1 MNWLEDRNRLTA
13 LENKLMVAKIG
24 AGINQEFRIKIYT
37 LLHIKQITIKDLLYS
52 TGKYTQHLMTYSG
65 KESQKEHLYMNHFA
79 VRLKPVQHCKLTI
92 LQLKYNE
99 KFFLSRP
106 GYDYKIMSDW
116 LLLFLNKPENLL
128 RIPSSLE
135 RALKLL
141 PENYL
146 LDQSA
151 NPTRRDPQK
160 ILWFV

>member
-1 MNWLEDRNRLTA
+1 
-13 LENKLMVAKIG
+13 
-24 AGINQEFRIKIYT
+24 
-37 LLHIKQITIKDLLYS
+37 
-52 TGKYTQHLMTYSG
+52 MTYSG

-151 NPTRRDPQK
+151 NPTRQSVT
-160 ILWFV
+160 LWSHSMKLWLTTEKAMAAHPSTLAWRIPWTEEPGRLQSMGSHRVGHDWSDLAAAVLC